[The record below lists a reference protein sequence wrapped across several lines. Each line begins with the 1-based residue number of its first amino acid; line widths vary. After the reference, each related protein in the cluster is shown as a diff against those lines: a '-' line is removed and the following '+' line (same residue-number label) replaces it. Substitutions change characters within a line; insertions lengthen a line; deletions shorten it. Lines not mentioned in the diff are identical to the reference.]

1 MALRIG
7 RQARLLE
14 ARQPI
19 RNSPL
24 ASFPAMFG
32 LGFTEI
38 LVILVVALLVFG
50 PDRLP
55 ELARNLGRGL
65 AEFRRASSD
74 LRRSVL
80 EAESPPA
87 RCSPPPCPPRPA
99 CRRSRGCA
107 RAGSRAPRRRQRPGS
122 ATQAGRE
129 GRTAPAHHAPA

>member
-1 MALRIG
+1 
-7 RQARLLE
+7 
-14 ARQPI
+14 
-19 RNSPL
+19 
-24 ASFPAMFG
+24 MFG

-80 EAESPPA
+80 DAADEARRPDERPAALPAAAGPADEAATAPLTPPA
-87 RCSPPPCPPRPA
+87 
-99 CRRSRGCA
+99 
-107 RAGSRAPRRRQRPGS
+107 S
-122 ATQAGRE
+122 AKDDAGRS
-129 GRTAPAHHAPA
+129 